1 MNLIMLSL
9 HRLSKV
15 QIILAIVIITLLIL
29 SSINILT
36 NPYGVRVES
45 GKVVYQN
52 FSTIEEIHTKPT
64 GLMIPIRSVILLSLA
79 FFLLGYLS
87 VSFRNTCSKTY
98 IKPTPNVKQDNT
110 LLYNNEPNQV
120 NDNHPILLN
129 ALKGRE
135 KKIMKELLLLKKTN
149 QAELSRK
156 TGIPSSTLSRVL
168 SDLAK
173 RKLIVKYKEGMSN
186 EVSLS
191 DEFLNES

>member
-29 SSINILT
+29 SSINLLT

-52 FSTIEEIHTKPT
+52 FSTIEEIHTKPI
-64 GLMIPIRSVILLSLA
+64 GLMVPIQSVILLSLA

-87 VSFRNTCSKTY
+87 GSFRNTCSKTY

-135 KKIMKELLLLKKTN
+135 KKIMKELLLLEKTN

-168 SDLAK
+168 SDLEK